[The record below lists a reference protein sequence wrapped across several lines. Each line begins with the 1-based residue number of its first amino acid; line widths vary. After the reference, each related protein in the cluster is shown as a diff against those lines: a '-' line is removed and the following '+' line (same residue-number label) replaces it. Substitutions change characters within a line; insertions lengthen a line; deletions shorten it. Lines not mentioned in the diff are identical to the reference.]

1 MKSSMKTSIIAKIA
15 GVISLGIII
24 ALVTGACTSNSSS
37 SPTPSAAARSTAT
50 PRPTP
55 MHIPTATPAPESPPA
70 ITGVPILPDL
80 DGDVGDLTQ
89 VVLYDLAWNEVAV
102 DRDSDPAYRFDVD
115 RGSSYIL
122 VADYSRGPALAAV
135 TPSVTG
141 LLEQD
146 ITIDSE
152 VAMSLI
158 IATEQAFEDF
168 LPGSLS
174 RPLDDL
180 VADANQAVADLNA
193 FYDDRNTNRD
203 ADRMA
208 DAIHALTMDHLNRSA
223 LIYTDDINEDM
234 IRSYGGGLQGIRSLE
249 QMVNDPLPP
258 LNPHFV
264 FTRYNSRNEVD
275 FGMSDLETTRWDFM
289 GAEGMTPHITTGG
302 DKVVYGGPTGTQI
315 ASIGEPLL
323 GLYVRD
329 LGTSPSDAE
338 RITPWNMD
346 SWTPSWSPDQT
357 KIAFSGRYVTSPSST
372 RSPAWY
378 PLNIFVIDVGT
389 KAITQVT
396 HDRELVFQRLEGSLN
411 PSWSPD
417 GKTIVFD
424 YSVGGVG
431 DINPDAR
438 LETVQVDN
446 PDTRSV
452 LLWPGQAGLWQ
463 PSGPR
468 YSPDGSQIMFAAN
481 VEDDDPIWD
490 YGIVIIPSDYDI
502 YGGRVQV
509 HANNGFDDS
518 APDWSYDGRFILFAS
533 DRGGEPGRMAGS
545 AYLKPFYVMNA
556 YTGELVDELGDF
568 ANAGFYY
575 GARFCAT
582 EAVMAAVAG
591 VQKDSTGKAVISG
604 SDQRKSTVTNS
615 DYNYYREI
623 IPAANNI
630 VDAYGSPAY
639 NYGVTSWW

>member
-234 IRSYGGGLQGIRSLE
+234 IRSYGGGLQGIRALE

-315 ASIGEPLL
+315 ASI
-323 GLYVRD
+323 
-329 LGTSPSDAE
+329 
-338 RITPWNMD
+338 
-346 SWTPSWSPDQT
+346 
-357 KIAFSGRYVTSPSST
+357 
-372 RSPAWY
+372 
-378 PLNIFVIDVGT
+378 
-389 KAITQVT
+389 
-396 HDRELVFQRLEGSLN
+396 
-411 PSWSPD
+411 
-417 GKTIVFD
+417 
-424 YSVGGVG
+424 
-431 DINPDAR
+431 
-438 LETVQVDN
+438 
-446 PDTRSV
+446 
-452 LLWPGQAGLWQ
+452 
-463 PSGPR
+463 
-468 YSPDGSQIMFAAN
+468 
-481 VEDDDPIWD
+481 
-490 YGIVIIPSDYDI
+490 
-502 YGGRVQV
+502 
-509 HANNGFDDS
+509 
-518 APDWSYDGRFILFAS
+518 
-533 DRGGEPGRMAGS
+533 
-545 AYLKPFYVMNA
+545 
-556 YTGELVDELGDF
+556 
-568 ANAGFYY
+568 
-575 GARFCAT
+575 
-582 EAVMAAVAG
+582 
-591 VQKDSTGKAVISG
+591 
-604 SDQRKSTVTNS
+604 
-615 DYNYYREI
+615 
-623 IPAANNI
+623 
-630 VDAYGSPAY
+630 
-639 NYGVTSWW
+639 